1 MSNIFRKILTTYT
14 GPLEKNFKKHSVTAM
29 QYAVKLNSGP
39 KTEGTVKEP
48 IISILQSLQFSL

>member
-29 QYAVKLNSGP
+29 QYACEVKL
-39 KTEGTVKEP
+39 
-48 IISILQSLQFSL
+48 QSKNGGYGKRTHH

>member
-1 MSNIFRKILTTYT
+1 
-14 GPLEKNFKKHSVTAM
+14 M

-48 IISILQSLQFSL
+48 IISILQSLQFSF